1 MDKNMGSIL
10 GGSMKIGDLCT
21 CSWADGLFVFLGEGG
36 WEGWYILFSLKTGK
50 KTQYSKFDFKAVK
63 KTSTFFLTN
72 RDGSDK
78 STI

>member
-1 MDKNMGSIL
+1 
-10 GGSMKIGDLCT
+10 MKIGDLCT
-21 CSWADGLFVFLGEGG
+21 CSWDDGLFVFLGEGG
-36 WEGWYILFSLKTGK
+36 WKGWYLLFSLKTGK
-50 KTQYSKFDFKAVK
+50 KTRIPKFIKLFK

>member
-1 MDKNMGSIL
+1 
-10 GGSMKIGDLCT
+10 MKIGDLCT

-78 STI
+78 STIQTQNMETA